1 MSQALPGRHYCAT
14 HQGNHSHYD
23 ESNCELCRA
32 QRERD
37 EARAIA
43 NDRDAMVD
51 HRDRALTAMYQCVDV
66 ITQER
71 DEARAALRMIAD
83 GDLYNADARLIA
95 AAPEL
100 YDALRELL
108 TDMVIAQGNMRKAAK
123 RDPAWEGCAEVIQPR
138 VDAAR
143 AAIAKAESKP

>member
-1 MSQALPGRHYCAT
+1 MSQALPGGHYCAT

-71 DEARAALRMIAD
+71 DEARAKVERLRKVLHRLACLGNGDQYGTSFGNDIAREV
-83 GDLYNADARLIA
+83 LA
-95 AAPEL
+95 ATE
-100 YDALRELL
+100 
-108 TDMVIAQGNMRKAAK
+108 AK
-123 RDPAWEGCAEVIQPR
+123 P
-138 VDAAR
+138 
-143 AAIAKAESKP
+143 

>member
-32 QRERD
+32 QR
-37 EARAIA
+37 
-43 NDRDAMVD
+43 
-51 HRDRALTAMYQCVDV
+51 
-66 ITQER
+66 ER